1 MSKKNDKKRIGAF
14 NYKIESLE
22 PRMMMNADVVLD
34 DLEDNLS
41 SISTTVESALSEVDD
56 LQLSGLGL
64 DESLDSA
71 SAYFSGVGS
80 NIQSLISTALENYR
94 DALPEGTASVSLAA
108 LVSGLNT
115 NLPGQLPSNIE
126 NPVFSASDNDTLKL
140 NFRVQNSLSTSE
152 LELDEIELGVDNA
165 SISLLA
171 TGSLSIEIDL
181 DADDDGEWFENA
193 TDVELSASVE
203 SIGVSVPNVGA
214 SSSFMG
220 LTVVE
225 TSLQDPTLD
234 SADIA
239 ATYQNATTDVGL
251 DLEFSLGANDGFPF
265 EFVNAN
271 DVIKVN
277 GPENGEFSVN
287 MPSLQPKQ
295 GIGNFSLEH
304 IFDNKVDF
312 SQIPFIHNCDYE
324 EVKISDIVGNL
335 QEYWARASFAING
348 AVENGA
354 LNLEKIG
361 TYFEKLVEEKQSI
374 LGSLLEHLSLDDGN
388 GHVVNLV
395 GDGQNVL
402 QNVALST
409 SYEAPTSL
417 YLNITPTIA
426 NMATGTDELVNLGLL
441 KLGDLNVDCSV
452 RIKLDVHINSATG
465 KLCFDSFNLDKFDL
479 SISKDNINETISLG
493 LFSATVT
500 NGIFSLTASYDA
512 NNGSVF
518 TAIPKFSVESATLKS
533 GTVTVAKLDAAEDPY
548 EFGYDSLTENWIVPD
563 EIKAFASLSGE
574 TLSHQVVA
582 YLQSMQTALRKQL
595 EDNVKLDFLGS
606 SIEKVADVVDKIDM
620 VVNGFE
626 DPSNSA
632 NNVVGLF
639 VVDKGKY
646 KANFSSIETFVDVF
660 NNAWKKAFEIND
672 DVCSLSYVGFVGD
685 ETIVINDVGN
695 ATEST
700 RNNFKLDHYTFEFNL
715 KFNKEVDFD
724 LNLARSL
731 GDGFANV
738 ATYGNVSAGCSAGI
752 SFSLDVKFDY
762 QTINDGNGE
771 DPATTLGVIFGE
783 DNIALNETYYE
794 STPFDRLSFNE
805 TRTDVKLDGS
815 TANFAFTFKVDDQIV
830 MVQSG
835 AIDTSIFKCVEKVQD
850 KENEF
855 VSSTATSLP
864 KIEYNENIKKLIIT
878 SDNKFDIESSGN
890 ADAFSELKLVN
901 TVQQTCFAITSDS
914 NTSIVVSLKGVG
926 NADNVDITLDP
937 VLIQDFMNDLNDKG
951 LSDSSDW
958 KKCLDNYLS
967 LQKSDENQFGLN
979 EVLSTG
985 SLEDGRSIKNTYG
998 LYVVDINE
1006 GTDEILFGCDPSL
1019 IKGYKTKRE
1028 GNGIKIDSDYYTLE
1042 SNSGFKYMRI
1052 SGVLNASGAI
1062 GSQKGVLIEKYSESL
1077 GYASEYI
1084 DLSSGTTDVDALQEN
1099 LDGFAAGAFVAKE
1112 IENNGVGIGLVDSR
1126 YVSYWQD
1133 FSKLASDADVSEI
1146 YRVTVSDNFLAVVV
1160 GNDSV
1165 HVDTKNC
1172 SDLNDLSR
1180 AIKDSLDANTIQG
1193 VKSVVAQNN
1202 RIVFTVDENTSLSWF
1217 GYLHQ
1222 LSSLGSDDFKIKGSS
1237 APIDFESLNFDENTT
1252 VQSFVTTIN
1261 TQLNGTGVYLCY
1273 SETDPESHATTYWDH
1288 FEFRS
1293 NSPFSFENVGASKI
1307 LEKLGFS
1314 ALNASKCGDSD
1325 YRIVGR
1331 TLLGVDWSKLF
1342 NFTENTQVVLSAD
1355 LTFSIEKDV
1364 KVGDTAP
1371 SLDQQNNTRTITL
1384 ETPVQKNVFAV
1395 GGLIKNGD
1403 EYFKILELKAYGDD
1417 ENLID
1422 SVVVSNVAVV
1432 VSENIASSAT
1442 WIANSTLKY
1451 VAAIDATFG
1460 FVDVNLVAFG
1470 SVSANVKFVGQKNAD
1485 SETLKENDSFLS
1497 NWNFSLDCDD
1507 DDFGGQFD
1515 VRGVVTGLGANTIY
1529 LGDNS
1534 VSLKL
1539 EDNLPKIDCNF
1550 NNLENAITNNFANL
1564 SNFSVQDVYALLEG
1578 LVQRLTA
1585 VAQNSDAKIPVINK
1599 SVGDLVNVANDIRD
1613 IVSKLRKD
1621 NIVSLQGLS
1630 NRLTKYL
1637 EDAGLVAAQNIDA
1650 DASIFGID
1658 VVDGSVVFD
1667 FNISKGF
1674 SAVHKF
1680 NFGGS
1685 GGGISGNAD
1694 LKVEGDFW
1702 FSLSAEMSVGSS
1714 FDFILKD
1721 AIQFGANINIV
1732 GQKLS
1737 FNLGIDGDGQT
1748 KGFDALLKNLI
1759 TVGSDKGDSFV
1770 VGKAALIGG
1779 FGAEGVS
1786 LKTWKLDGTNY
1797 NLYPSFVI
1805 PMSIFGNL
1813 PISVCGY
1820 ELGSIKF
1827 GKWNGNEVIC
1837 ENDVNNVVGKALSD
1851 VSSWLNTRTVSADSS
1866 VNIVAEKTASGTAA
1880 SSMNI
1885 KLILE
1890 DKSSVNA
1897 GDLVVDFSEVY
1908 KRIEDLAEGNLDW
1921 FEKIKL
1927 AVTGL
1932 NNLLDSLES
1941 SINSGMMSNIKDVPV
1956 VGSAVSGGVDFL
1968 SKLKQQILEPF
1979 SDFVYE
1985 STGMTAEMVARKMN
1999 ELLGEYLIKSEQ
2011 GVTAPSITVGEGS
2024 ISWEN
2029 DIADSLY
2036 YRSGQN
2042 YAEWFFRLGGDYSL
2056 GADLGLDLGFP
2067 GLGLETEGGLNLSL
2081 AWTLEF
2087 GFGVSENGGFYFI
2100 FEEGNELNVVANAIF
2115 DNAQILGKMAGLGV
2129 GLTFGSDDI
2138 VILNFGVDL
2147 DKNNEDYNTADK
2159 ILGEYGGDSQ
2169 KLVGVT
2175 LSNAIG
2181 QPPFFN
2187 YSASVNLTL
2196 DMVVGVLKDVQ
2207 SSDTPKFPNI
2217 EGQFEFKWTD
2227 GEIEKLGFNSFKLDM
2242 GSFIGGVLGPIV
2254 SKIQKVVEPLKPLI
2268 DFLTT
2273 PFPVLDDLGIE
2284 ITPLSLAKEFSK
2296 GKFDD
2301 SMVYAIK
2308 DLIALSEKVAAFGKK
2323 ELKIDIGSMSLIG
2336 GLGVDSESVND
2347 FVKGNVSVSDFGKLL
2362 DDANNG
2368 YLSSLDSVRGEASSA
2383 LSGNG
2388 LQVGDGSWKFIWDEP
2403 TNIFKLLLGQDIDLV
2418 HYDMPKLSFDFDW
2431 DTFIRIWAPLG
2442 VRLGVSF
2449 NASIDLAFGYD
2460 TLGIRQWVGS
2470 DYKDYS
2476 RLLNGFYVDDLDGKG
2491 NDKNELSFYGGLK
2504 ASAELNAGVSAGVG
2518 GGVGINVGFNLFD
2531 PNKDGKLRLN
2541 EIERVFKEEGLFGMF
2556 DVNGAI
2562 TAKLYAYLDLL
2573 FYTKKWNITDDI
2585 TLFEFNYEHT
2595 VKPVMISKSGDDVVA
2610 NIGSNAS
2617 SRVATNDLNKTLDDG
2632 DEILELDVN
2641 GSEVFDKYG
2650 HSEKVDGRLIIN
2662 AEKGNDKI
2670 YIKLAEG
2677 NVVKDANFDI
2687 EINGGDGDD
2696 YIDLSGLQ
2704 MASNCTVFIWG
2715 GAGNDTIIGADG
2727 LNIIFGD
2734 IGTVRK
2740 EDDKYIIEA
2749 NVDPGVAGNDIILGG
2764 SKKDIIFGGAG
2775 DDQIDGGAGA
2785 DFIFG
2790 DGGRIVFDDSKP
2802 EGEKW
2807 AIDRTDISL
2816 DGGKD
2821 TLIGG
2826 DDDDV
2831 IYGGGGDDHV
2841 DGGAG
2846 NDEIYGER
2854 GQDRILGG
2862 SGNDTIHGG
2871 EGMDIV
2877 FGDRINSTP
2886 MDLAAPF
2893 AVDTTNKT
2901 AAFSQEFI
2909 DAQFKKNDVKDTEI
2923 NENEFKIKVD
2933 KSADYYKNYT
2943 EEIKNKINNEGILN
2957 SSSDTLT
2964 ENNFGSDFIYGDDG
2978 NDLLFGDDGGDTAV
2992 GGADKIYGGIGND
3005 IIDGDGGADTISGGI
3020 DNDLI
3025 YGGAGDDIIDGGA
3038 GNDMLY
3044 GDNGVIDYDST
3055 GITLSG
3061 ETGNQ
3066 LGNDKIVFGDNLGL
3080 HGELYANAKVKPNA
3094 NGGNDKIITGPGMD
3108 FVDGQGGSDVVTVN
3122 LMGESSVGYANVTDS
3137 GIDGSDTLVVEGTE
3151 SDDNLLVRRNKKT
3164 QGEPGD
3170 LGFVAMLPTEP
3181 DPNNLSLNTNIE
3193 RVNFTSAIETLN
3205 LNANGGNDT
3214 VAVDGTASTT
3224 NINGGAGNDTVLV
3237 GQLYNSERD
3246 NQTPASIQPVDVFRT
3261 QQTNEEKY
3269 LSDGVSKNTTLN
3281 VDGDI
3286 GDDTFAALN
3295 NAGSLNMSGG
3305 KGDDKFS
3312 VYGFQ
3317 DKNDKTIVRGA
3328 MSIDG
3333 GLGNDSMFVRG
3344 TNGDDTVIV
3353 SKDGMLSDIVSVKA
3367 SGVESTTFDAAAGDD
3382 LFNVIGNNK
3391 GEITNLNGGKG
3402 NDTFSMGGLDAD
3414 HTLRS
3419 SNTDGQSCDIK
3430 YELLDSENKVL
3441 ESKTES
3447 YTLYD
3452 TSSEPVVFV
3461 SSEEHSIV
3469 IPEITLSEVNNGVGV
3484 AFFYVH
3490 YSGDLLNGQSVGT
3503 VKVNL
3508 SAPMLSAKALK
3519 SGAREIMLAEVSG
3532 SDTDFSSNWNLC
3544 STLPVELNSS
3554 KKFAKIAVCL
3564 FADALEES
3572 ESLKSITI
3580 SSECDNVALTK
3591 SVSSLPIKISA
3602 DGAVS
3607 RLADGL
3613 LAEAEEFVV
3622 SGDSVQLG
3630 NVANGLDPLS
3640 NISAYIVGA
3649 CGFLTQQTKSA
3660 FDAASDKTNLYCV
3673 ENGVLYLDSAL
3684 TKKNL
3689 VVLYRA
3695 SSLRIDG
3702 SKAHLVYDDVD
3713 ASKIKVE
3720 YKAEGSTTASEILA
3734 RGAAEVEGVTYV
3746 AGVEYEL
3753 QGDTIVFYNSINGRM
3768 MTLHGELTIS
3778 PRNNGE
3784 TDVFLPPESDMPTSI
3799 PSIVDTAPSIH
3810 IDEHPTILAETGTLT
3825 SVSYGVSLAG
3835 DFNGR
3840 SSVKVRIS
3848 VLDAVSSVNQD
3859 GTYNLTKE
3867 MQFVDANG
3875 NVDPTTNGEYI
3886 ELTFTPENANQ
3897 AQTVRLRAKTDTVSE
3912 EYGFVTVHKTEKNL
3926 VDDIDGAVYAF
3937 GMGQSVELDTDNP
3950 SMLSYAHK
3958 VNEGSSYV
3966 EASTLNEK
3974 NDYASDKLFG
3984 FTSVTGKTLVI
3995 TIESANSILTGL
4007 GINLSDSHS
4016 FEGKTIRLV
4025 ASSSNGIVVGEGNDK
4040 KTYRESDWFKIVSCV
4055 ANGSQYTLTLNESV
4069 SVFDANNSNVL
4080 FSGSKDY
4087 LFIDEDASVDRLF
4100 VNNQGD
4106 EENETSSLN
4115 AFAVKNGN
4123 VSSEERA
4130 EFGNSAASIEQNI
4143 QDAERTVMDFDE
4155 HAVRFEHD
4163 DIGKRGI
4170 AAAQMEY
4177 AEYNLGSGSDT
4188 VNVNKTIYREDGFQ
4202 TFTVVNTG
4210 SGVSGGNATDDTVNI
4225 NSYAEES
4232 ATEIAS
4238 GTSAVLS
4245 GTADN
4250 GGATYAYTLT
4260 GSVEAFNEAKSAL
4273 DVSEKI
4279 YVDATLSDGTTQRR
4293 EVTEFDSV
4301 YFAVKRAFTLASG
4314 VSVDSVSFKHGYS
4327 GDGQLV
4333 VNAQGGDDII
4343 NATSNAVTRN
4353 DMVVF
4358 GGLGDDTINMNRGGI
4373 AFGDRGQ
4380 VLYGEDPENPV
4391 TVLGSTN
4398 SGLDYTTG
4406 ISKNH
4411 GDDTATNGPVH
4422 RLQTDGVRRG
4432 AYEIHSMNDS
4442 EGGSDT
4448 INVGGTDSVVI
4459 GGADGDTITVSGNNN
4474 IALGDNGSVKYYNAA
4489 NVGAVYGDSLNLGL
4503 HTVETT
4509 SDSVGDVDTVT
4520 ISGNKNVA
4528 MGGEAGDTIG
4538 IGGSDNVVIG
4548 DGGRY
4553 TVLSDRLVAES
4564 KSDTEG
4570 GSDTITTG
4578 DGKNAIIGGTD
4589 ADTITTGAGNDIIVG
4604 DGGKVIMDTGR
4615 NALMVTNKD
4624 RNITGAGLEDGS
4636 AGGDTID
4643 AGNGRNV
4650 VFGGLDS
4657 DHIKTG
4663 EGEDVVFG
4671 DNGFATFQGNAAE
4684 SGVETRTEA
4693 TLSFNFQGASQT
4705 GLSSEAVAGA
4715 LNATHGDDYRSANW
4729 NNVGGNLAGTY
4740 GNDDREVVRFDDGTR
4755 ASAVSVSYGGI
4766 ESHRNTDTDNRI
4778 NLQAYGHNFANA
4790 STDADA
4796 ALMNAGLMT
4805 TAPNAQCDNRLEVV
4819 VDGLAQYFTEYR
4831 VVVYLDIPDSHS
4843 AYEHSIRKVSLY
4855 VGDSS
4860 AALQSFYVDD
4870 AEGEN
4875 FDGGYER
4882 ATATTASAATYAN
4895 YAVFTVS
4902 AASFADNFRVVI
4914 EDAFPD
4920 QHPNGKNLPGIA
4932 AIQVRGD
4939 LHAQDVAVS
4948 TQLNLGGD
4956 DIVSTGGGDD
4966 IVVGGAGSDY
4976 MATFGELAGG
4986 IRDNDLVFGD
4996 SASLRFE
5003 DRLGTG
5009 DTMVSSARSLDP
5021 DADDLVQ
5028 GVSFDDRIVTGDGN
5042 DTVVGG
5048 LGGDKILA
5056 GSQSELT
5063 QLGIAQAF
5071 FGEEATVESLDAT
5084 NGPAAIRDLETLKDA
5099 TVDGRKVLSVNFTT
5113 RGADDSTMASG
5124 HAGVVHDTGWNNLY
5138 LYNGHLYTH
5147 EGNENS
5153 TTPVL
5158 RYSDGGT
5165 VTDSSVGISL
5175 TSYDS
5180 GTTDQG
5186 QNGSLVFRT
5195 STELD
5200 GDTANSRLFAGYTA
5214 AQQQQDIHVSLTNL
5228 SSFRG
5233 AGGTCDVYVYL
5244 GADDSDTDA
5253 HSHIYEIQGS
5263 EDGSRYLNDW
5273 KGHAFDGDYREATCR
5288 SRSDALAN
5296 LAVGATPMVEL
5307 IGNYVVFHNVA
5318 GDSFDLY
5325 IRNLH
5330 TEGGQ
5335 WPMNLPVI
5343 AAIQVVAGSGR
5354 ADAAVGG
5361 DHDRDLV
5368 FGDSAALTF
5377 DMDVPYAAGEDLA
5390 DFANI
5395 NRVNG
5400 ASSVALDDGLY
5411 ALGADDAIYTGMD
5424 RDVVVA
5430 GEGDDLVTLGSGDDV
5445 ALGDNASLVLEHNNP
5460 VGVFRPD
5467 VETVLESNNYQADN
5481 AAYLGSPTV
5490 DAEDI
5495 QDKFEDGDVPGVT
5508 LEASANGGTDTF
5520 TDATDKDWTVQQEVT
5535 PGTISR
5541 PIDIPA
5547 AGVPVE
5553 FREGETVLLTI
5564 TPSSPW
5570 YQHRLQIGTEGGGTI
5585 PPLTLEWVV
5594 DGVTVTESVSNPYWN
5609 EKELPAN
5616 PNAGTYYEIRVTALA
5631 AGNAKF
5637 TFI

>member
-1 MSKKNDKKRIGAF
+1 MSKKNNKTKSTCNNF
-14 NYKIESLE
+14 KIEQLE

-34 DLEDNLS
+34 DFGDNIS
-41 SISTTVESALSEVDD
+41 NVSTTVESALSEVDD

-94 DALPEGTASVSLAA
+94 DALPEGTTSVSLAA

-140 NFRVQNSLSTSE
+140 NFGVQNSLSTSE
-152 LELDEIELGVDNA
+152 LELDEIGLGIDNA

-171 TGSLSIEIDL
+171 TGSLSIEIDF
-181 DADDDGEWFENA
+181 DANDDGVWYENA

-239 ATYQNATTDVGL
+239 ATYQNATADIGL
-251 DLEFSLGANDGFPF
+251 DLELTLGTNEGFPF
-265 EFVNAN
+265 EFVDAN
-271 DVIKVN
+271 DVIKVK
-277 GPENGEFSVN
+277 GPESGEFSVN

-348 AVENGA
+348 AVENGV

-374 LGSLLEHLSLDDGN
+374 FGSLLEHLSLDDGN

-426 NMATGTDELVNLGLL
+426 NMATGTDELVNFGLL
-441 KLGDLNVDCSV
+441 KLGNLNVDCSV

-493 LFSATVT
+493 LFSATVA
-500 NGIFSLTASYDA
+500 NGTFCITASYDA
-512 NNGSVF
+512 NKVNVF
-518 TAIPKFSVESATLKS
+518 TAMPEFSVESATLKS
-533 GTVTVAKLDAAEDPY
+533 GSVTVAKLDASEGPY

-595 EDNVKLDFLGS
+595 EDNVKMDFLGGS
-606 SIEKVADVVDKIDM
+606 VEKVADVVDKIDM
-620 VVNGFE
+620 VVNGFV
-626 DPSNSA
+626 DSSNSA

-700 RNNFKLDHYTFEFNL
+700 RNNFKLDHYTFDFNL

-771 DPATTLGVIFGE
+771 GSATTLGDILGSSYT
-783 DNIALNETYYE
+783 ALNESYCV
-794 STPFDRLSFNE
+794 SNSFDKLSFNE
-805 TRTDVKLDGS
+805 TRTDVKLDNA
-815 TANFAFTFKVDDQIV
+815 TTNFAFTFNIDDQIV
-830 MVQSG
+830 MVHSG

-864 KIEYNENIKKLIIT
+864 EIEYNENIKKLIIKSGT
-878 SDNKFDIESSGN
+878 KFDISNSGS
-890 ADAFSELKLVN
+890 ADAFSELKLIN
-901 TVQQTCFAITSDS
+901 TVLQTCFSTTSDS
-914 NTSIVVSLKGVG
+914 NNTIVIRLKGVG
-926 NADNVDITLDP
+926 NADDVDITLDFS
-937 VLIQDFMNDLNDKG
+937 LIQAFATDLNDKG
-951 LSDSSDW
+951 LLDSPDW
-958 KKCLDNYLS
+958 EKCLDKYLS
-967 LQKSDENQFGLN
+967 LQKSEEDQFGLN
-979 EVLSTG
+979 GVLSTG

-1006 GTDEILFGCDPSL
+1006 STGEILFGCDPSL
-1019 IKGYKTKRE
+1019 IKGFKTKRD
-1028 GNGIKIDSDYYTLE
+1028 GNEIKIDSDYYTLE
-1042 SNSGFKYMRI
+1042 LNSGFKYMRM

-1062 GSQKGVLIEKYSESL
+1062 GNVAVEVSIPSLPDGISIEVDSKNCLTLENLADKIYET
-1077 GYASEYI
+1077 I
-1084 DLSSGTTDVDALQEN
+1084 KNTDVD
-1099 LDGFAAGAFVAKE
+1099 
-1112 IENNGVGIGLVDSR
+1112 ST
-1126 YVSYWQD
+1126 
-1133 FSKLASDADVSEI
+1133 SKLS
-1146 YRVTVSDNFLAVVV
+1146 NF
-1160 GNDSV
+1160 
-1165 HVDTKNC
+1165 
-1172 SDLNDLSR
+1172 
-1180 AIKDSLDANTIQG
+1180 
-1193 VKSVVAQNN
+1193 VKSVVVINDK
-1202 RIVFTVDENTSLSWF
+1202 IVFSVADGVSISSSKLGISNA
-1217 GYLHQ
+1217 
-1222 LSSLGSDDFKIKGSS
+1222 SLGDSGDFKVIYTGGPVS
-1237 APIDFESLNFDENTT
+1237 PVDFETLCSGLTKATSVVDVVEA
-1252 VQSFVTTIN
+1252 IN
-1261 TQLNGTGVYLCY
+1261 NIINPKAEGSTERDSTKPTL
-1273 SETDPESHATTYWDH
+1273 YWKDADGNAMDH
-1288 FEFRS
+1288 LEFRS
-1293 NSPFSFENVGASKI
+1293 KSEFSLVNVGASKV
-1307 LEKLGFS
+1307 LEMLGFTAMKS
-1314 ALNASKCGDSD
+1314 SCCGEND

-1371 SLDQQNNTRTITL
+1371 SLDQQNNTRTISL

-1395 GGLIKNGD
+1395 GGFIKNGD

-1460 FVDVNLVAFG
+1460 FVDVNLVASG
-1470 SVSANVKFVGQKNAD
+1470 SVSANVKFVGQKNVD
-1485 SETLKENDSFLS
+1485 SEALKENDSFLS

-1507 DDFGGQFD
+1507 DDVGGLFG
-1515 VRGVVTGLGANTIY
+1515 VKGVISGLGSTPIY

-1550 NNLENAITNNFANL
+1550 NNLENAITNNFADL
-1564 SNFSVQDVYALLEG
+1564 TNFSVQDVYALLEG

-1585 VAQNSDAKIPVINK
+1585 VAQNSDVKIPVINK

-1613 IVSKLRKD
+1613 IVSRLRKD

-1630 NRLTKYL
+1630 KRLTKYL

-1650 DASIFGID
+1650 NASIFGID

-1770 VGKAALIGG
+1770 VGKAAFVGT
-1779 FGAEGVS
+1779 FGQEDLS
-1786 LKTWKLDGTNY
+1786 LLDWE
-1797 NLYPSFVI
+1797 LLDEDDDPLPIPFEFAV

-1827 GKWNGNEVIC
+1827 GKWNGSGVAC
-1837 ENDVNNVVGKALSD
+1837 GNNVNSVVGQALSD
-1851 VSSWLNTRTVSADSS
+1851 ISAWLDTRVISADSS
-1866 VNIVAEKTASGTAA
+1866 VNIVAEKTASGTAV

-1956 VGSAVSGGVDFL
+1956 VGNAMSGGVDFL

-1979 SDFVYE
+1979 SNFVYE

-1999 ELLGEYLIKSEQ
+1999 ELLGEYLIKPEQ
-2011 GVTAPSITVGEGS
+2011 GVAAPSITVGEGG

-2115 DNAQILGKMAGLGV
+2115 DDAQILGKMAGLGV
-2129 GLTFGSDDI
+2129 GLMFGSDD
-2138 VILNFGVDL
+2138 VVALNFGVDL
-2147 DKNNEDYNTADK
+2147 DNGNEDYNTADK

-2308 DLIALSEKVAAFGKK
+2308 DLIALSEKVAAFGKEK
-2323 ELKIDIGSMSLIG
+2323 ELKIDLGSMNLVSG
-2336 GLGVDSESVND
+2336 GGFGDST
-2347 FVKGNVSVSDFGKLL
+2347 
-2362 DDANNG
+2362 ANNFLRG
-2368 YLSSLDSVRGEASSA
+2368 NTTLDSLSISSYVTDYENLAQNASSA

-2476 RLLNGFYVDDLDGKG
+2476 RLLNGFYVDDLDEKG

-2650 HSEKVDGRLIIN
+2650 HSEKVDGKLIIN

-2670 YIKLAEG
+2670 YIKLAKEDG
-2677 NVVKDANFDI
+2677 VEAADFDI

-2704 MASNCTVFIWG
+2704 MASNRTVFIWG

-2740 EDDKYIIEA
+2740 DDDKYIIEA

-2790 DGGRIVFDDSKP
+2790 DGGRYDETGSIP
-2802 EGEKW
+2802 Q
-2807 AIDRTDISL
+2807 IDRTDISL

-2854 GQDRILGG
+2854 GHDRILGG

-2871 EGMDIV
+2871 EGMDII
-2877 FGDRINSTP
+2877 FGDRIA
-2886 MDLAAPF
+2886 LAYGNAVAPF
-2893 AVDTTNKT
+2893 T
-2901 AAFSQEFI
+2901 ANEKNAFSHEFI
-2909 DAQFKKNDVKDTEI
+2909 DAQFKKGTTI
-2923 NENEFKIKVD
+2923 SSGEFTFVEAK
-2933 KSADYYKNYT
+2933 
-2943 EEIKNKINNEGILN
+2943 
-2957 SSSDTLT
+2957 SSDAGGNGNDT
-2964 ENNFGSDFIYGDDG
+2964 IYGDDG
-2978 NDLLFGDDGGDTAV
+2978 NDLLFGDDGSDTAV

-3005 IIDGDGGADTISGGI
+3005 IIDGDGGNDTISGGI

-3044 GDNGVIDYDST
+3044 GDNGVADYDVKADGKT
-3055 GITLSG
+3055 VNANKIDNAG
-3061 ETGNQ
+3061 
-3066 LGNDKIVFGDNLGL
+3066 GNDKVVFGDNLGL

-3137 GIDGSDTLVVEGTE
+3137 GLDGSDTLVIEGTE

-3461 SSEEHSIV
+3461 SSEANSINV
-3469 IPEITLSEVNNGVGV
+3469 PEITLSEVNNGVGV

-3503 VKVNL
+3503 VMVNL

-3607 RLADGL
+3607 RSADGL

-3630 NVANGLDPLS
+3630 NVANGLDPMS

-3649 CGFLTQQTKSA
+3649 RGFLTQQTKSA

-3784 TDVFLPPESDMPTSI
+3784 TDVFLPPESDMPASV

-3810 IDEHPTILAETGTLT
+3810 IEDHSTILAESGSFS
-3825 SVSYGVSLAG
+3825 SVEYTVSFRG
-3835 DFNGR
+3835 NFDGR

-3859 GTYNLTKE
+3859 GSYNLTKE

-3926 VDDIDGAVYAF
+3926 IDDIDGAVYAF
-3937 GMGQSVELDTDNP
+3937 GMGQSVDLDTDNP

-4055 ANGSQYTLTLNESV
+4055 ANGNQYTLTLNESV
-4069 SVFDANNSNVL
+4069 SVFDANNSNIL

-4143 QDAERTVMDFDE
+4143 RDAERTVMDFDE

-4210 SGVSGGNATDDTVNI
+4210 SGVTGGNATDDTVNI

-4245 GTADN
+4245 ETADN
-4250 GGATYAYTLT
+4250 GGATYNYTLT
-4260 GSVEAFNEAKSAL
+4260 GSAEAFNVAKSAL

-4293 EVTEFDSV
+4293 EVTTLEQI
-4301 YFAVKRAFTLASG
+4301 YFVVARAFTLANG
-4314 VSVDSVSFKHGYS
+4314 VTVDSVSFKHGYS

-4358 GGLGDDTINMNRGGI
+4358 GGFGDDTINMNRGGI

-4380 VLYGEDPENPV
+4380 VLYGEDPQNPV

-4411 GDDTATNGPVH
+4411 GDDTAANGPVH

-4432 AYEIHSMNDS
+4432 AYEIHSMNDD
-4442 EGGSDT
+4442 EGGTDT

-4553 TVLSDRLVAES
+4553 TVLSDRLIAES

-4843 AYEHSIRKVSLY
+4843 AYEHSVRKVSLY

-4882 ATATTASAATYAN
+4882 ATATTASVATYAN

-4948 TQLNLGGD
+4948 TQLHLGGD
-4956 DIVSTGGGDD
+4956 DIVSSGGGDD

-5009 DTMVSSARSLDP
+5009 DTMVSSAHSLDP

-5028 GVSFDDRIVTGDGN
+5028 GVGFDDRIVTGDGN

-5071 FGEEATVESLDAT
+5071 FGEEATVESLDAA

-5158 RYSDGGT
+5158 RYSEGGT

-5288 SRSDALAN
+5288 SRSDALVN

-5318 GDSFDLY
+5318 GDTFDLY

-5411 ALGADDAIYTGMD
+5411 ALGADDSIYTGMD

-5430 GEGDDLVTLGSGDDV
+5430 GEGYDIVTLGLGDDV

-5467 VETVLESNNYQADN
+5467 VETVLESNNYQADTGD
-5481 AAYLGSPTV
+5481 YLGSPTV
-5490 DAEDI
+5490 DAGDI
-5495 QDKFEDGDVPGVT
+5495 QEKFEDGDVPGVA

-5535 PGTISR
+5535 PGELSE
-5541 PIDIPA
+5541 PIDVPA

-5553 FREGETVLLTI
+5553 FREGDTVLLRI

-5631 AGNAKF
+5631 AGNARF

>member
-34 DLEDNLS
+34 DFGDNIS
-41 SISTTVESALSEVDD
+41 NVSTTVESALSEVDD

-152 LELDEIELGVDNA
+152 LELDEIGLGVDNA

-171 TGSLSIEIDL
+171 TGSLSIEIDF
-181 DADDDGEWFENA
+181 DANDDGVWCENA

-239 ATYQNATTDVGL
+239 ATYQNATADIGL
-251 DLEFSLGANDGFPF
+251 DLELTLGTNEGFPF
-265 EFVNAN
+265 EFVDAN
-271 DVIKVN
+271 DVIKVK
-277 GPENGEFSVN
+277 GPESGEFSVN

-348 AVENGA
+348 AVENGV

-374 LGSLLEHLSLDDGN
+374 FGSLLEHLSLDDGN

-426 NMATGTDELVNLGLL
+426 NMATGTDELVNFGLL
-441 KLGDLNVDCSV
+441 KLGNLNVDCSV

-493 LFSATVT
+493 LFSATVA
-500 NGIFSLTASYDA
+500 NGTFCITASYDA
-512 NNGSVF
+512 NKVNVF
-518 TAIPKFSVESATLKS
+518 AAMPEFSVESATLKS
-533 GTVTVAKLDAAEDPY
+533 GSVTVAKLDASEGPY

-595 EDNVKLDFLGS
+595 EDNVKMDFLGGS
-606 SIEKVADVVDKIDM
+606 VEKVADVVDKIDM

-771 DPATTLGVIFGE
+771 GSATTLGDILGSSYT
-783 DNIALNETYYE
+783 ALNESYCV
-794 STPFDRLSFNE
+794 SNSFDKLSFNE
-805 TRTDVKLDGS
+805 TRTDVKLDNA
-815 TANFAFTFKVDDQIV
+815 TTNFAFTFNIDDQIV
-830 MVQSG
+830 MVHSG

-864 KIEYNENIKKLIIT
+864 EIEYNENIKKLIIKSGT
-878 SDNKFDIESSGN
+878 KFDISNSGS
-890 ADAFSELKLVN
+890 ADAFSELKLIN
-901 TVQQTCFAITSDS
+901 TVLQTCLSTTSDS
-914 NTSIVVSLKGVG
+914 NNTIVIRLKGVG
-926 NADNVDITLDP
+926 NADDVDITLDFG
-937 VLIQDFMNDLNDKG
+937 LIQAFATDLNDKG
-951 LSDSSDW
+951 LLDSPDW
-958 KKCLDNYLS
+958 EKCLDKYLS
-967 LQKSDENQFGLN
+967 LQKSEEDQFGLN

-985 SLEDGRSIKNTYG
+985 TLDDGCSIKNTYG

-1006 GTDEILFGCDPSL
+1006 ITGEILFGCDPSL
-1019 IKGYKTKRE
+1019 IKGYKTKRD
-1028 GNGIKIDSDYYTLE
+1028 GNEIKIDSDYYTLE
-1042 SNSGFKYMRI
+1042 SNSGFKYMRM

-1062 GSQKGVLIEKYSESL
+1062 GNVAIEVSIPSL
-1077 GYASEYI
+1077 PDGISIEVDSKNCLTLENLADKIYETI
-1084 DLSSGTTDVDALQEN
+1084 KNTDVD
-1099 LDGFAAGAFVAKE
+1099 
-1112 IENNGVGIGLVDSR
+1112 ST
-1126 YVSYWQD
+1126 
-1133 FSKLASDADVSEI
+1133 SKLS
-1146 YRVTVSDNFLAVVV
+1146 NF
-1160 GNDSV
+1160 
-1165 HVDTKNC
+1165 
-1172 SDLNDLSR
+1172 
-1180 AIKDSLDANTIQG
+1180 
-1193 VKSVVAQNN
+1193 VKSVVVINDK
-1202 RIVFTVDENTSLSWF
+1202 IVFSVTDGVSISSSKLGISNA
-1217 GYLHQ
+1217 
-1222 LSSLGSDDFKIKGSS
+1222 SLGDSGDFKVIYTGGPVS
-1237 APIDFESLNFDENTT
+1237 PVDFETLCSGLTKATSVVDVVEA
-1252 VQSFVTTIN
+1252 IN
-1261 TQLNGTGVYLCY
+1261 NIINPKAEGSTERDSTKPTL
-1273 SETDPESHATTYWDH
+1273 YWKDADGNAMDH
-1288 FEFRS
+1288 LEFRS
-1293 NSPFSFENVGASKI
+1293 KSEFSLVNVGASKV
-1307 LEKLGFS
+1307 LEMLGFTAMKS
-1314 ALNASKCGDSD
+1314 SCCGEND

-1371 SLDQQNNTRTITL
+1371 SLDQQNNTRTISL

-1395 GGLIKNGD
+1395 GGFIKNGD

-1460 FVDVNLVAFG
+1460 FVDVNLVASG
-1470 SVSANVKFVGQKNAD
+1470 SVSANVRFIGQKNATTG
-1485 SETLKENDSFLS
+1485 TLKENDSFLS

-1507 DDFGGQFD
+1507 DDVGGLFG
-1515 VRGVVTGLGANTIY
+1515 VKGVISGLGSTPIY

-1550 NNLENAITNNFANL
+1550 NNLENAITNNFADL
-1564 SNFSVQDVYALLEG
+1564 TNFSVQDVYALLEG

-1585 VAQNSDAKIPVINK
+1585 VAQNSDVKIPVINK

-1613 IVSKLRKD
+1613 IVSRLRKD

-1630 NRLTKYL
+1630 KRLTKYL

-1650 DASIFGID
+1650 NASIFGID

-1748 KGFDALLKNLI
+1748 TGFDALLKNLI

-1770 VGKAALIGG
+1770 VGKAAFVGT
-1779 FGAEGVS
+1779 FGQEDLS
-1786 LKTWKLDGTNY
+1786 LLDWE
-1797 NLYPSFVI
+1797 LLDEDDDPLPIPFEFAV

-1837 ENDVNNVVGKALSD
+1837 ENDVNTVVGQALSD
-1851 VSSWLNTRTVSADSS
+1851 ISAWLDTRVISADSS
-1866 VNIVAEKTASGTAA
+1866 VNIVAEKTASDTAV

-1921 FEKIKL
+1921 FDKIKL

-1956 VGSAVSGGVDFL
+1956 VGNAMSGGVDFL

-1979 SDFVYE
+1979 SNFVYE
-1985 STGMTAEMVARKMN
+1985 STGMTAEMVAQKFNDLFGFYAQLTSDSALLTKLSNDN
-1999 ELLGEYLIKSEQ
+1999 EWHKEGNGVYYKQ
-2011 GVTAPSITVGEGS
+2011 GS
-2024 ISWEN
+2024 
-2029 DIADSLY
+2029 DF
-2036 YRSGQN
+2036 
-2042 YAEWFFRLGGDYSL
+2042 AEWFFTLGGTYAFGSDI
-2056 GADLGLDLGFP
+2056 GLDLGFP
-2067 GLGLETEGGLNLSL
+2067 GLGLETDAGIDLSL
-2081 AWTLEF
+2081 EWKLNF
-2087 GFGVSENGGFYFI
+2087 GMKVSKDGGFEFLFSDKDDVQVSVI
-2100 FEEGNELNVVANAIF
+2100 ANMTGEVI
-2115 DNAQILGKMAGLGV
+2115 GKMAGLGLKLKLDDV
-2129 GLTFGSDDI
+2129 KNRGGSS
-2138 VILNFGVDL
+2138 NSAAEGL
-2147 DKNNEDYNTADK
+2147 DKGVALSFGIDVDKTESAAYASGPQSVKLTEIMGSLPKFDYN
-2159 ILGEYGGDSQ
+2159 
-2169 KLVGVT
+2169 
-2175 LSNAIG
+2175 
-2181 QPPFFN
+2181 
-2187 YSASVNLTL
+2187 ASVNML
-2196 DMVVGVLKDVQ
+2196 VGITVGIVTDVNG
-2207 SSDTPKFPNI
+2207 SDAPRFPNI
-2217 EGQFEFKWTD
+2217 EGDFEFVWD
-2227 GEIEKLGFNSFKLDM
+2227 NGEIKVLGFNDFKLDM

-2388 LQVGDGSWKFIWDEP
+2388 LQGGDGSWKFIWDEP

-2449 NASIDLAFGYD
+2449 NANIDLAFGYD
-2460 TLGIRQWVGS
+2460 TLGIRQWIGS

-2476 RLLNGFYVDDLDGKG
+2476 RLLNGFYVDDLDENGY
-2491 NDKNELSFYGGLK
+2491 DKNELSFYGGLK

-2650 HSEKVDGRLIIN
+2650 HSEKVDGKLIIN

-2670 YIKLAEG
+2670 YIKLAKEDG
-2677 NVVKDANFDI
+2677 VEAADFDI

-2696 YIDLSGLQ
+2696 YIDLSGLTLG
-2704 MASNCTVFIWG
+2704 AGHYVLITG
-2715 GAGNDTIIGADG
+2715 GAGKDTIIGATG
-2727 LNIIFGD
+2727 LNVIFGD
-2734 IGTVRK
+2734 SYAVPPKVEFENGKLKISA
-2740 EDDKYIIEA
+2740 EA
-2749 NVDPGVAGNDIILGG
+2749 NVDADRSGGDIILGG
-2764 SKKDIIFGGAG
+2764 SDRDFIFGGAG
-2775 DDQIDGGAGA
+2775 EDQIDGGDCA

-2790 DGGRIVFDDSKP
+2790 DGGRIVYEKTESK
-2802 EGEKW
+2802 GEQW
-2807 AIDRTDISL
+2807 TVDRTDISL

-2826 DDDDV
+2826 VGDDV
-2831 IYGGGGDDHV
+2831 IYGGGGDDHI

-2854 GQDRILGG
+2854 GHDRILGG

-2871 EGMDIV
+2871 EGMDII
-2877 FGDRINSTP
+2877 FGDRIA
-2886 MDLAAPF
+2886 LANGNAVAPF
-2893 AVDTTNKT
+2893 T
-2901 AAFSQEFI
+2901 ANEKNAFSHEFI
-2909 DAQFKKNDVKDTEI
+2909 DAQFKKGTTI
-2923 NENEFKIKVD
+2923 SSGEFTFVEAK
-2933 KSADYYKNYT
+2933 
-2943 EEIKNKINNEGILN
+2943 
-2957 SSSDTLT
+2957 SSDAGGNGNDT
-2964 ENNFGSDFIYGDDG
+2964 IYGDDG
-2978 NDLLFGDDGGDTAV
+2978 NDLLFGDDGSDTAV

-3044 GDNGVIDYDST
+3044 GDNGVRDYVVKADGKT
-3055 GITLSG
+3055 VDADKVDNANGT
-3061 ETGNQ
+3061 
-3066 LGNDKIVFGDNLGL
+3066 DKIVFGDNLGL

-3094 NGGNDKIITGPGMD
+3094 NGGNDKITTGPGMD

-3246 NQTPASIQPVDVFRT
+3246 NQTPASIQPVDIFRT

-3591 SVSSLPIKISA
+3591 SVSSLPIKIGADNAGAHSA
-3602 DGAVS
+3602 VD
-3607 RLADGL
+3607 L

-3622 SGDSVQLG
+3622 SGDTVQLG
-3630 NVANGLDPLS
+3630 NIAKGLDDS
-3640 NISAYIVGA
+3640 YISAYIVGEP
-3649 CGFLTQQTKSA
+3649 GLLTQQEKSA
-3660 FDAASDKTNLYCV
+3660 FDTASDKTNLYYV
-3673 ENGVLYLDSAL
+3673 EDGVLHLGSAL
-3684 TKKNL
+3684 SNKNL

-3768 MTLHGELTIS
+3768 MTLHGELTVS

-3784 TDVFLPPESDMPTSI
+3784 TDVFLPSESDMPASV

-3810 IDEHPTILAETGTLT
+3810 IEDHSTILAESGSLS
-3825 SVSYGVSLAG
+3825 SVEYTVSFRG
-3835 DFNGR
+3835 NFDGR

-3875 NVDPTTNGEYI
+3875 NVDSTTNGEYI
-3886 ELTFTPENANQ
+3886 ELVFTPENANQ

-3926 VDDIDGAVYAF
+3926 IDDIDGAVYAF

-4025 ASSSNGIVVGEGNDK
+4025 ANSSNGIVVGEGDDK

-4055 ANGSQYTLTLNESV
+4055 ADGTQYTLTLNETV

-4210 SGVSGGNATDDTVNI
+4210 SGVTGGNATDDTVNI
-4225 NSYAEES
+4225 NSYAEEL

-4250 GGATYAYTLT
+4250 GGATYNYTLT

-4293 EVTEFDSV
+4293 EVTTLEQI
-4301 YFAVKRAFTLASG
+4301 YFVVARAFTLANG
-4314 VSVDSVSFKHGYS
+4314 VTVDSVSFKHGYS

-4380 VLYGEDPENPV
+4380 VLYGEDPQNPV

-4411 GDDTATNGPVH
+4411 GDDTAANGPVH

-4553 TVLSDRLVAES
+4553 TVLSDRLIAES

-4604 DGGKVIMDTGR
+4604 DGGKVIMDIGR

-4624 RNITGAGLEDGS
+4624 RNITAGGLEDGS

-4671 DNGFATFQGNAAE
+4671 DNGFATFQGNASE
-4684 SGVETRTEA
+4684 SGVETRIEA

-4843 AYEHSIRKVSLY
+4843 APVHSIRKVSLY

-4860 AALQSFYVDD
+4860 DALQSFYVDD

-4902 AASFADNFRVVI
+4902 AANFADNFRVVI

-4956 DIVSTGGGDD
+4956 DTVSTGGGDD

-4996 SASLRFE
+4996 SAEVRFE

-5021 DADDLVQ
+5021 AAADLVQ

-5048 LGGDKILA
+5048 LGSDTVLA

-5071 FGEEATVESLDAT
+5071 FGDEATVQDLDLEH
-5084 NGPAAIRDLETLKDA
+5084 GPAAIRDLETLKDT
-5099 TVDGRKVLSVNFTT
+5099 TVDGRKVLSINFTT
-5113 RGADDSTMASG
+5113 RDAGDSTTASG

-5158 RYSDGGT
+5158 RYSEGGT
-5165 VTDSSVGISL
+5165 VTGSSVGISL

-5307 IGNYVVFHNVA
+5307 IGNYVVFHGVA
-5318 GDSFDLY
+5318 GDTFDLY

-5430 GEGDDLVTLGSGDDV
+5430 GEGLDTVTLGSGDDV

-5490 DAEDI
+5490 DAGDI

-5535 PGTISR
+5535 SGTISR
-5541 PIDIPA
+5541 TIDISSGA
-5547 AGVPVE
+5547 QVITFA
-5553 FREGETVLLTI
+5553 EGETVLLVSDTW
-5564 TPSSPW
+5564 PGKDNPW
-5570 YQHRLQIGTEGGGTI
+5570 
-5585 PPLTLEWVV
+5585 W
-5594 DGVTVTESVSNPYWN
+5594 
-5609 EKELPAN
+5609 N
-5616 PNAGTYYEIRVTALA
+5616 PNIVLISDGQGHSVPALAWEWDVNGTTMTATTQSGYYFIVDIPDTPNGDNRYEIRVTALT
-5631 AGNAKF
+5631 AGTAV
-5637 TFI
+5637 ISIG